1 MWSVSS
7 GFGKHFFAAGF
18 MPALAFLAAID
29 LVVAPYFL
37 DQGHLVDTELLG
49 ISGVVLIV
57 GGVFVA
63 FFLLSLNV
71 PIIRLYQNGLVISSW
86 LEKRN
91 RARQKTR
98 YEALEKARKEYDA
111 AKAQARET
119 ASASGAAESGAGGL
133 EYAVT
138 WIEKAHQTIER
149 ENGVIQ
155 DLPYDPKRV
164 KATDLGNVMAVTA
177 DYAYERYG
185 MDNAIFW
192 PRLLEFISGDYQAQ
206 LADLKTTMDFYVN
219 LSFLSGAFGLIA
231 VVVGLW
237 YQSPLEVVLGL
248 LAAVIAYGLYR
259 GAVESAANM
268 GTVVKGS
275 YDLFRGELAAKLGL
289 PKPDRLADERREWKE
304 YASFIRR
311 GEEFYYPD
319 APQTPKTDDA

>member
-7 GFGKHFFAAGF
+7 GFGKHFFASGF

-37 DQGHLVDTELLG
+37 DEGHLVDTELLG
-49 ISGVVLIV
+49 IKGVVLIV

-71 PIIRLYQNGLVISSW
+71 PIIRLYQNGLFISGW
-86 LEKRN
+86 MDKRN
-91 RARQKTR
+91 RARQEAR
-98 YEALEKARKEYDA
+98 YEALEKARKQYDE
-111 AKAQARET
+111 AKTQARET
-119 ASASGAAESGAGGL
+119 EPAREDAESGAGGL
-133 EYAVT
+133 GYAAA
-138 WIEKAHQTIER
+138 WIEKAHQAIEE
-149 ENGVIQ
+149 ENGLVQ
-155 DLPYDPKRV
+155 DLPYDAKRV

-192 PRLLEFISGDYQAQ
+192 PRLVEFISKDYQAQ

-219 LSFLSGAFGLIA
+219 LSFLSAAFGLVG

-237 YQSPLEVVLGL
+237 FQAPLEVVLGL
-248 LAAVIAYGLYR
+248 LAVVIAYGLYR

-268 GTVVKGS
+268 GTAVKGS
-275 YDLFRGELAAKLGL
+275 FDLFRGELAAKLGL
-289 PKPDRLADERREWKE
+289 PEPDRLADERREWKE

-311 GEEFYYPD
+311 GEEFYFPD
-319 APQTPKTDDA
+319 APQTADDG